1 MPEETSPRSSS
12 RRPLLLAGLG
22 LLLVLAVIVAVV
34 TLRGGGEDTP
44 TAPTPTPTTAA
55 PTPPPF
61 PEAPASVSGHAT
73 LTVPE
78 EPRFAEGTFWAR
90 AGQEYL
96 VTVDVT
102 SEKPEGSD
110 GNAMYLGVTL
120 SCSPQ
125 AGGPGIT
132 AGGTQNML
140 TGEETTYRNQGLVT
154 VAEDGPVDCSIKL
167 SAPYDDVASN
177 GTTFDVDGTWRATA
191 AGADARQASTDSLP
205 RTVDPGPAQAV
216 LSTEAPVEAGADLR
230 ALTSLHL
237 TTCTIVNGSR
247 EDGRAWCDESDLDE
261 AGSTVQLTA
270 TAQLLD
276 PSGEVCQKLDTA
288 TTKPDHIDEYRH
300 HRLIPVELEVA
311 VPQKPC
317 GTTVRVSVAVTND
330 GPAPLVVHRS
340 NSSLVVVA

>member
-1 MPEETSPRSSS
+1 MPEETSPRSPS

-22 LLLVLAVIVAVV
+22 LLLVLAVVVAIVMI
-34 TLRGGGEDTP
+34 RGAGDD
-44 TAPTPTPTTAA
+44 APTDPAPTTAA
-55 PTPPPF
+55 PTPPPY
-61 PEAPASVSGHAT
+61 PEAPASVSGRAT

-102 SEKPEGSD
+102 SEKPEGSGGD
-110 GNAMYLGVTL
+110 AMYLGVTL

-125 AGGPGIT
+125 AGGAGIT

-167 SAPYDDVASN
+167 SAPYDDVASA
-177 GTTFDVDGTWRATA
+177 GTTFDVDGTWRAAA
-191 AGADARQASTDSLP
+191 AGADSRQASTDGLP

-216 LSTEAPVEAGADLR
+216 LSTEAPVEAGGDLR

-247 EDGRAWCDESDLDE
+247 EDGRAWCDEADLDE

-276 PSGEVCQKLDTA
+276 TSGEVCQELDA
-288 TTKPDHIDEYRH
+288 TTTTPDHIDEYRH
-300 HRLIPVELEVA
+300 HRLIPVELDVT

-340 NSSLVVVA
+340 NSSLVVAA